1 MRQMVTEALLTFAE
15 AGRYLECSRQ
25 WTHQLA
31 KKGRLTVVRLNGRN
45 YVTLRSVKHFEADM
59 LPSLPNLVRNALES

>member
-15 AGRYLECSRQ
+15 AGRYLDYSRQ

-45 YVTLRSVKHFEADM
+45 YVTLRSVKHLEADSQT
-59 LPSLPNLVRNALES
+59 SLPNLVRNTLES